1 MPGPQ
6 PDVPTAASHG
16 PPLSALA
23 GGTALGALNTV
34 WRSQPRLVFSMPYS
48 AAGGAFVTPAG
59 KCTPLM
65 KRTVREESGAMLWL
79 KNAAV
84 RATPMARSSL
94 FGLALF
100 WWKSASTRPA
110 RSTTAIEAPPPA
122 EASAAFTMAS
132 TSAVESAAN
141 GTGVALPSAP
151 STHCPCAVDAARN
164 KVTSRTC
171 RMVSSRELAGNA
183 PLDLIKKR
191 RGAVAE
197 DDGISAFEL
206 DVGDSHERVTGQEGA
221 VGRALIDG
229 HHLTIARNDAN
240 MPFGN
245 AFVGD
250 GYLRH
255 GRIAA
260 DVKAALFDDEVLPFQ
275 RTAHAVQHAVPF
287 HHLRRFPFRLLGRD
301 GREFCGGGCPG

>member
-6 PDVPTAASHG
+6 PDVPATASHG
-16 PPLSALA
+16 PPLSDFA
-23 GGTALGALNTV
+23 GGTVLGTLNAV

-48 AAGGAFVTPAG
+48 AATGAFVTPAG

-65 KRTVREESGAMLWL
+65 KRTVRDESGAMLWL

-122 EASAAFTMAS
+122 AASAAFTIAS
-132 TSAVESAAN
+132 TSAAESGAN
-141 GTGVALPSAP
+141 GAGVALPSAP
-151 STHCPCAVDAARN
+151 STHCPCAADVARN

-171 RMVSSRELAGNA
+171 RMVSSLETQMWAEPWASSAAGRA
-183 PLDLIKKR
+183 GLDLIKKR

-197 DDGISAFEL
+197 DDRISAFEL
-206 DVGDSHERVTGQEGA
+206 DVGDSHARVVGQEGA
-221 VGRALIDG
+221 VRRALIDG
-229 HHLTIARNDAN
+229 HHLTVARNDAN
-240 MPFGN
+240 MPLGN
-245 AFVGD
+245 ALVGD
-250 GYLRH
+250 GHLRH

-260 DVKAALFDDEVLPFQ
+260 DVEAVLFDEEVLPFQ
-275 RTAHAVQHAVPF
+275 RTARALQHAVPL
-287 HHLRRFPFRLLGRD
+287 HHLRRFPFRA
-301 GREFCGGGCPG
+301 